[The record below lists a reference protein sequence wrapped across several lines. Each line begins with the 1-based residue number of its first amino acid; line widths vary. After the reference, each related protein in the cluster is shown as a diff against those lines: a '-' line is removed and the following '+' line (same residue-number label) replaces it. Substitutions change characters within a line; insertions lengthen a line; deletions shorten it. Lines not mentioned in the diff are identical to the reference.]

1 MRNLLP
7 LILSTRLSPSLVVCA
22 ALLLAPRAFA
32 ADPNPAAVLQE
43 LKSFDSMGSVLLIAA
58 HPDDEDTQLLTYLAH
73 GRNYRAAYLSVT
85 RGDGGQNVLGDQFG
99 PELGVIRTH
108 ELLSARQLDGARQFF
123 TRAIDFGFSK
133 DYRQTLSVWDE
144 QGVLSDIV
152 RVIREFR
159 PDVMVTRFSTIPGNT
174 HGHHTASAVLGL
186 HAFSLAGDPNQF
198 PEQLKEGLTVWQPKR
213 IFTTG
218 FGIGMG
224 RGGGGAT
231 TQNDSLVRVDRSG
244 TDPVSG
250 LTFDDLSGLSHSMH
264 KTQGFGTF
272 TPGRGGGRGAG
283 QRSETL
289 QLQAG
294 DPASKDLMDGIDTS
308 WNRVQGGAQIGKLAD
323 DLIANFNATDLS
335 TNVKTLLAIK
345 ALVAKLPA
353 GNPIVEEKRALLDK
367 IIVECLGIQVV
378 TTIRN
383 AEVVPGEK
391 MEVRA
396 SVKMSSTMPVN
407 FLAVRYPSIGR
418 DLRDVAIRLGSI
430 EPTAAKISSETLP
443 ANTPISQPYW
453 LREQGTRG
461 MFRVDDV
468 SLIGRPL
475 NPPVFPVEYLFDV
488 GGQTLVVPD
497 EPVAENSPANRPRTI
512 DVIPPVSLKF
522 LSDVALFAPGSKHS
536 IAIDVIPNR
545 ANVACTLRLAAPSGW
560 TISPAEQT
568 FTIATLTDRA
578 HLTFDVTAP
587 SKPDVA
593 NITADVQVGDA
604 HFDNARIEIDYPHIP
619 FILLQPKAIAKAV
632 SLDLSIRGKTVGYIT
647 GAGDSVDAALAQM
660 GYTVVTLKPGDI
672 TPDKLSGLDAVV
684 VGVRAF
690 AVRKDLAAAMPALTS
705 FVQAGGNVIVQYERN
720 EQGQN
725 SISLGG
731 YSLQLSANRVTDPNA
746 TMTFLAPDHPAVNV
760 PNKITPDDF
769 TGWVQERGTY
779 FPSQWDDHFVPIFAC
794 NDTGEAPL
802 KSSLLIAQDGKG
814 YFVYTGLGFF
824 RQLPAGNPGAYRLF
838 ANLVSL
844 GK

>member
-1 MRNLLP
+1 MWMGLA
-7 LILSTRLSPSLVVCA
+7 ILSSSQ
-22 ALLLAPRAFA
+22 AFA

-43 LKSFDSMGSVLLIAA
+43 LKSFDQMGSVLLIAA

-108 ELLSARQLDGARQFF
+108 ELLAARQLDGARQFF

-133 DYRQTLSVWDE
+133 DYRQTLTVWDE

-186 HAFSLAGDPNQF
+186 QAFKLAGDPTAF
-198 PEQLKEGLTVWQPKR
+198 PDQLKDLTIWQPKR

-218 FGIGMG
+218 FGIGMA
-224 RGGGGAT
+224 RGGGGGAAT
-231 TQNDSLVRVDRSG
+231 QSDSLVRVDVSG

-250 LTFDDLSGLSHSMH
+250 LSFGDLSGLSRSMH

-272 TPGRGGGRGAG
+272 TPGRGGGGRGG

-289 QLQAG
+289 QLQGG
-294 DPASKDLMDGIDTS
+294 DPATNDLMDGVDTS
-308 WNRVQGGAQIGKLAD
+308 WNRVDGGTEIGKLAD
-323 DLIANFNATDLS
+323 DLIANFNSTDLS
-335 TNVKTLLAIK
+335 ANVTGLLAIK

-353 GNPIVEEKRALLDK
+353 DRIIDEKRGALDHV
-367 IIVECLGIQVV
+367 IQECLGLEVA
-378 TTIRN
+378 TTIPQ
-383 AEVVPGEK
+383 AEVVPGEG
-391 MEVRA
+391 MNLHHSVTLHASIPVRW
-396 SVKMSSTMPVN
+396 MG
-407 FLAVRYPSIGR
+407 VRYPSIGGN
-418 DLRDVAIRLGSI
+418 LGDISDTLI
-430 EPTAAKISSETLP
+430 TNQSAAHDATETLP
-443 ANTPISQPYW
+443 ASTPISQPYW

-475 NPPVFPVEYLFDV
+475 NPPVFPVEYLFEV

-497 EPVAENSPANRPRTI
+497 EPVAADGPANRPRTI

-522 LSDVALFAPGSKHS
+522 VSDVQLFAPGSKHS
-536 IAIDVIPNR
+536 LAIDVIPNR
-545 ANVACTLRLAAPSGW
+545 PNVACTLRLSAPDGW
-560 TISPAEQT
+560 AISPAQQA
-568 FTIATLTDRA
+568 FTIANLTDRA
-578 HLTFDVTAP
+578 HLSFDVTAP
-587 SKPDVA
+587 SKPEVA

-604 HFDNARIEIDYPHIP
+604 HFDNQRIEIDYPHIP
-619 FILLQPKAIAKAV
+619 FILLQPKAVAKAV
-632 SLDLSIRGKTVGYIT
+632 ALDLSIRGKTVGYIT

-660 GYTVVTLKPGDI
+660 GYSVVELKNGEI
-672 TPDKLSGLDAVV
+672 TAEKLSGLDAVV

-690 AVRKDLAAAMPALTS
+690 AVRKDLAAAMPALTD
-705 FVQAGGNVIVQYERN
+705 FVRSGGNMIIQYQRAE
-720 EQGQN
+720 
-725 SISLGG
+725 LGLSTLTLG
-731 YSLQLSANRVTDPNA
+731 SHSLQLTNNNTYRVTDPNA
-746 TMTFLAPDHPAVNV
+746 VMTFLAPDHPALNV
-760 PNKITPDDF
+760 PNKITADDF

-779 FPSQWDDHFVPIFAC
+779 FPSQWDDQVTAIFAC
-794 NDTGEAPL
+794 NDVGEAPL
-802 KSSLLIAQDGKG
+802 KGSLLVAQEGKG